1 MSVNKLMSAVL
12 ISSLMMSSSYAAINQ
27 AAVSE
32 DAFAVKVQGIRNF
45 ADIDNVFS
53 QYQYEM
59 DGWDGSDFGVKNE
72 AEQRLHQDLN
82 QLMSSGV
89 SAQEIQSVMEARIL
103 SPKARAEYR
112 MIVEALKVQKASA
125 EEISK
130 VAMNFMNSNQASGS
144 AFSSDGARINYKKI
158 AVIAGAVILA
168 AVIVISIKNCK
179 DKKVE
184 PPQPP
189 QPPVPPVPPEDPQG
203 NNGWG
208 NGDQDAPG
216 GSCSH
221 NNAENYDCA

>member
-27 AAVSE
+27 AAASE

-59 DGWDGSDFGVKNE
+59 DGWDGSDLNVKRE
-72 AEQRLHQDLN
+72 AELRLHEDLN
-82 QLMSSGV
+82 NLMASGV
-89 SAQEIQSVMEARIL
+89 SAKEIQSVMEGRIL
-103 SPKARAEYR
+103 SPKARGEYR
-112 MIVEALKVQKASA
+112 MIVEALKVQKASPD
-125 EEISK
+125 EISK

-144 AFSSDGARINYKKI
+144 AFSSSDGARINYKRI

-179 DKKVE
+179 DKKGE
-184 PPQPP
+184 PP
-189 QPPVPPVPPEDPQG
+189 QPPVPPVPPSDPQG